1 MLIKKMSKGFLRYS
15 QESLV
20 ERIFVHKDN
29 PLKLEVKH
37 FLDCVKNGSPRKV
50 AIDSE
55 LYSLEIA
62 LDIVEEFNRKKVVT
76 PEKVKSH

>member
-1 MLIKKMSKGFLRYS
+1 MSKGSLRYT

-29 PLKLEVKH
+29 PLKLELQH
-37 FLDCVKNGSPRKV
+37 FIDCVKNGSPRNV
-50 AIDSE
+50 AVNDE

-62 LDIVEEFNRKKVVT
+62 LDILDQFNQKRKK
-76 PEKVKSH
+76 